1 MKISL
6 RQGSREGAVAGRM
19 FEDGLPMALVMAALL
34 LGSPLHADELRGSV
48 TDSLGQP
55 VANADFDV
63 FDAAGEK
70 LPASD
75 NTDAFGQYRL
85 TLAPGRYSVLVQP
98 AIGSGFAPRELEGIV
113 VAGVTTLDW
122 RLAPAFRQL
131 GRVRDAAGRPVVAA
145 RMEFDRLSD
154 GIRVPSLGNTS
165 SPFGTFAAYVEWG
178 TFAVTATPPESTGLA
193 PARIASWTMPGPD
206 TLAFSLVTAS
216 RLAGVIR
223 DPAGAGVPDVRLA
236 FNNASDGV
244 RVPSAENRSGADGA
258 FRARVAPGVYSVV
271 VEPARGGRLCAT
283 RIANVD
289 LGASAALDITL
300 QSGVLFGGRITDR
313 DGAPLEGADWDV
325 ATEATGTSVPTPGD
339 NTDADGRFALVL
351 PAGEY
356 RLTLSPPAGSGL
368 DTLVFRNVGVSADT
382 TFDWTYGTTGPPP
395 PPVALQLAPLGN
407 PTYLPARVRLALPE
421 TGFVRAELYDVTG
434 RRVRVLADATLPA
447 GTRDLVWDGRTDQG
461 VRANAGVY
469 FVRVQAGARSGI
481 TRLVLLA
488 QPPTY

>member
-1 MKISL
+1 MTTL
-6 RQGSREGAVAGRM
+6 LQRGTRNDAVAGRVYKSGSSM
-19 FEDGLPMALVMAALL
+19 VLALAALL

-55 VANADFDV
+55 IPNADFDV
-63 FDAAGEK
+63 FDTDGNK

-75 NTDAFGQYRL
+75 NTDALGQYRL
-85 TLAPGRYSVLVQP
+85 TLVAGRYTVLVQP
-98 AIGSGFAPRELEGIV
+98 AIGSGFAPREVGGV
-113 VAGVTTLDW
+113 TVTGVTTLDW
-122 RLAPAFRQL
+122 RLAPSFRQL
-131 GRVRDAAGRPVVAA
+131 GRVRDTSGRPVVAA

-193 PARIASWTMPGPD
+193 PARIVPWTMPGAD
-206 TLAFSLVTAS
+206 TLAFALVSAS
-216 RLAGVIR
+216 RFAGVIR
-223 DPAGAGVPDVRLA
+223 DPGGAAVADVRLA
-236 FNNASDGV
+236 FNKTSDGT

-283 RIANVD
+283 RIPSVD
-289 LGASAALDITL
+289 LVASSSLDITL
-300 QSGVLFGGRITDR
+300 QNGVLFGGRVTDR

-325 ATEATGTSVPTPGD
+325 ATEETGTSVPTPGD

-351 PAGEY
+351 PAGAY
-356 RLTLSPPAGSGL
+356 RLTLSPPAGSAL
-368 DTLVFRNVGVSADT
+368 DTLVFRNFTVSADT
-382 TFDWTYGTTGPPP
+382 TFDWSYRTASPPP
-395 PPVALQLAPLGN
+395 LPVALRLAPLGN

-421 TGFVRAELYDVTG
+421 TSLVRAELYDVTG
-434 RRVRVLADATLPA
+434 RRVRVLANAMLPA

-469 FVRVQAGARSGI
+469 FVRVQAGTRSGI